1 MFISKIYLKQEYQF
15 YAVAELCHDFNDT
28 SSYNVQA
35 TKKKKCGT
43 SADWQFRLPAY
54 GKGEGAEV
62 LKCRIKFGLELSIHS
77 QTSVV

>member
-1 MFISKIYLKQEYQF
+1 M
-15 YAVAELCHDFNDT
+15 AELCHDFNDT
-28 SSYNVQA
+28 SNYNVQA
-35 TKKKKCGT
+35 TKKSGT

-62 LKCRIKFGLELSIHS
+62 LKCRVKFGLELRIHS